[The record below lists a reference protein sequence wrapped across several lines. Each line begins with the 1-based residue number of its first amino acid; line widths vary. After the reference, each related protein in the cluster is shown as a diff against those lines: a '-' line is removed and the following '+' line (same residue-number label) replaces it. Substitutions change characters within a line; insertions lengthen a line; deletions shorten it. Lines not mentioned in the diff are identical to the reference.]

1 MRPRGVSAA
10 GQKKGIFGR
19 VRAKTGQQ
27 HCAGEHFGTVRSRS
41 LFGIK
46 AAGVSAVERCYELAG
61 TQFVVAIPKPSAT
74 VSTPLEAF
82 ITTS

>member
-1 MRPRGVSAA
+1 
-10 GQKKGIFGR
+10 
-19 VRAKTGQQ
+19 
-27 HCAGEHFGTVRSRS
+27 VRSRS

-46 AAGVSAVERCYELAG
+46 AAGVSPAERCYEPAG
-61 TQFVVAIPKPSAT
+61 TQFVVAIPKPDAT

>member
-1 MRPRGVSAA
+1 MRPHGVSAA

-19 VRAKTGQQ
+19 VRAKTGRQ
-27 HCAGEHFGTVRSRS
+27 HCAGEHLGAVRSRS

-46 AAGVSAVERCYELAG
+46 AAGVSAAERCYEPAD
-61 TQFVVAIPKPSAT
+61 TQFVVAIPKPGAT
-74 VSTPLEAF
+74 VATPLEAL